1 MKIIFIIEPGMWD
14 PVGSFNAVQNGL
26 EKNGYPCFVMED
38 GHENYRQG
46 FDYYL
51 KKLVSFV
58 RMVKK
63 DNENSKIVL
72 LGHCVGFP
80 LCLKAAEITGV
91 VSGIVNL
98 SGAPFKLGLPW
109 ENVWNFRYLF
119 GKIMKRPF
127 QYLLPIM
134 FGRKMS
140 IHDSDVHLLTSN
152 PEIAKDWGKK
162 RESSSGKAVRDLM
175 RGIPVD
181 LAKIPPVVHFV
192 CQQDKIISFELQEMV
207 AEKLDGQFHTLQC
220 GHWAQLEKPQEIVAA
235 LLSFFKE

>member
-1 MKIIFIIEPGMWD
+1 MKTIFIVEPGMWD
-14 PVGSFNAVQNGL
+14 PVGSFNAVKNGL
-26 EKNGYPCFVMED
+26 ENKSYPCFVKED

-63 DNENSKIVL
+63 ENENSKIVL
-72 LGHCVGFP
+72 IGHCVGFP

-98 SGAPFKLGLPW
+98 SGAPFKLGIPW

-127 QYLLPIM
+127 RYLIPM
-134 FGRKMS
+134 VFGRKMS
-140 IHDSDVHLLTSN
+140 IHDADVHLLTSN
-152 PEIAKDWGKK
+152 LRIAKAWGGK
-162 RESSSGKAVRDLM
+162 REPSSGRLVQDLM
-175 RGIPVD
+175 EGIPVN
-181 LAKIPPVVHFV
+181 LKRIPPVFHFI
-192 CQQDKIISFELQEMV
+192 CFQDKIINLELQEKV
-207 AEKLDGQFHTLQC
+207 INELHGIRVSSWC
-220 GHWAQLEKPQEIVAA
+220 GHWAQLEKPQEIIDM
-235 LLSFFKE
+235 LLNFFNE